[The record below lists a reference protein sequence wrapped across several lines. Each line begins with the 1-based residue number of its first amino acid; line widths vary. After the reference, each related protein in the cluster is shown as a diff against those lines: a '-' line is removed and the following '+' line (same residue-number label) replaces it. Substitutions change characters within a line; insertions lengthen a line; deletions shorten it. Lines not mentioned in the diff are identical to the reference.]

1 MNDDDDD
8 DSSGSSGSSS
18 DEESV
23 VVNESK
29 ARAATIMAGKR
40 KSNTLYNYE
49 NKFKNVFLPFMDSN
63 YPQTFSLPG
72 EGIEF
77 EPDILLKKVTP
88 DMIIDFFGTVM
99 IKNDKHG
106 NPLVPK
112 KHQSY
117 SHVSGYNSSIKSY
130 YDKRKVP
137 ITPELD
143 KTIKDFLM
151 GYKRQVATLK
161 QNGEMKVTEGK
172 AAISFDGYRL
182 IANAA
187 LKQTTD
193 FPLAIFAWLF
203 IVLSWNIMA
212 RCNTTSSIMF
222 DHLQWSGDCL
232 VQRR

>member
-151 GYKRQVATLK
+151 HGLQETGR
-161 QNGEMKVTEGK
+161 
-172 AAISFDGYRL
+172 
-182 IANAA
+182 
-187 LKQTTD
+187 D
-193 FPLAIFAWLF
+193 FEAEWRNESDRGQGSDQL
-203 IVLSWNIMA
+203 
-212 RCNTTSSIMF
+212 
-222 DHLQWSGDCL
+222 
-232 VQRR
+232 